1 MFTKGRYC
9 GVTLSL
15 RDMVVPKTL
24 ASFLERIA
32 QGVDIRSL
40 EQ

>member
-1 MFTKGRYC
+1 
-9 GVTLSL
+9 
-15 RDMVVPKTL
+15 MVVPKTL

-32 QGVDIRSL
+32 QGADIRSI